1 MVIFGLTLLSFWSS
15 SLSAA
20 SCPSAIFKIKLLL
33 LLLPT
38 QAALG
43 TEVIQKLS
51 ATE

>member
-33 LLLPT
+33 LLPT

-43 TEVIQKLS
+43 TEVI
-51 ATE
+51 